1 VEDGARVTGTAS
13 DMLPDG
19 RSQAAGG
26 VPPIGRTRSAGG
38 VLPTGRSQAAGGML
52 PAASP
57 DAADVMVPAG
67 RSEAVMALV
76 NSPAPAH
83 GRCPHCGTA
92 VEGAADA
99 FCCVGCAMAYEIIR
113 GAGLERYYAER
124 SEYAPR
130 PEPVAGGWSAV
141 PVETLPDGTC
151 EARLMLDGLRC
162 ASCVWLVEHVLEATP
177 GVTHAHVSYA
187 TGRATLRWKPAETAL
202 GSIASRVAT
211 LGYTPRALGEES
223 RPDRGLMLRLGV
235 AAFAAMNVMLLHASI
250 YTGWLDPMDD
260 RFLQLFR
267 WTALV
272 LSTPVAIW
280 CASPFFAGAVSGVR
294 NRVLHMDVPIA
305 LGVAILY
312 GHGVIATLMNHE
324 TYLDSLGM
332 LVALLLA
339 GRMLEAR
346 GRRRAVEAAVS
357 LAASVPNAARRVTHA
372 GIESVPSTELRGG
385 DTLEVG
391 PGEELAADGIVV
403 RGRGQLQRALLTGE
417 AEPVMV
423 RSGDHVEAGT
433 VLVDGS
439 VRVRVHAVGRETVLS
454 RMAAQLQAAA
464 DRGAEPTA
472 ADRIAPLFTAA
483 TLVIAALTFAGW
495 AWFAGAGVAIP
506 ITVAVLVVAC
516 PCALALSHPLAAA
529 AGLGAAARRGLL
541 FRSTDALLA
550 LEQVDTVALD
560 KTGTVTEGVMAVA
573 GGDDATLR
581 IAAGLE
587 RHSIHPIARAIV
599 AETARRGIPLP
610 QAFDVVEQAGV
621 GMEGSVDGT
630 RWRLRSGGAG
640 IVQLDYADGRTRGTI
655 RLSDGV
661 RDDARRTV
669 DALRARGLRVVLLS
683 GDHEDVARRM
693 AAAAGIGEV
702 GAGVSPGGKADW
714 VRARR
719 DEGSRVLFAGDGLND
734 GPALAVADVGV
745 AMAKGAASSVL
756 VADGVISS
764 AGLTPLVGGFRAARA
779 CRAVIRTNL
788 RRSLIYNVAAVGAA
802 VAGLVNPLV
811 AAVLMPLSSGL
822 VIWGAFR
829 VERMVR
835 AEEGAAP

>member
-1 VEDGARVTGTAS
+1 V
-13 DMLPDG
+13 
-19 RSQAAGG
+19 
-26 VPPIGRTRSAGG
+26 
-38 VLPTGRSQAAGGML
+38 
-52 PAASP
+52 
-57 DAADVMVPAG
+57 
-67 RSEAVMALV
+67 
-76 NSPAPAH
+76 
-83 GRCPHCGTA
+83 
-92 VEGAADA
+92 
-99 FCCVGCAMAYEIIR
+99 FCCVGCEMAYEIIH
-113 GAGLERYYAER
+113 GAGLERYYTER
-124 SEYAPR
+124 TEYAPR

-141 PVETLPDGTC
+141 PVETLADGTC
-151 EARLMLDGLRC
+151 EARLMVDGLRC

-187 TGRATLRWKPAETAL
+187 TGRATLRWQPGSTEL
-202 GSIASRVAT
+202 SSIASRVAT
-211 LGYTPRALGEES
+211 LGYTPRALGEET

-250 YTGWLDPMDD
+250 YTGWLAPMDD

-280 CASPFFAGAVSGVR
+280 CASPFFAGALSGLR

-346 GRRRAVEAAVS
+346 GRRRAAEAAVS
-357 LAASVPNAARRVTHA
+357 LAASVPHAARRVTQT
-372 GIESVPSTELRGG
+372 GVETVPSAELRPG

-403 RGRGQLQRALLTGE
+403 RGRGQLRRALLTGE
-417 AEPVMV
+417 ADPVEIE
-423 RSGDHVEAGT
+423 SGARVEAGT
-433 VLVDGS
+433 VLVQGS
-439 VRVRVHAVGRETVLS
+439 VRVRVHAVGRETMLAG
-454 RMAAQLQAAA
+454 MAAQLHAAA
-464 DRGAEPTA
+464 DRGSEPTA

-483 TLVIAALTFAGW
+483 TLVIAGITFGFW
-495 AWFAGAGVAIP
+495 LWHSGIGAAVP

-541 FRSTDALLA
+541 FRSTEALLA
-550 LEQVDTVALD
+550 LEQVRTVALD
-560 KTGTVTEGVMAVA
+560 KTGTVTEGVMAVSSA
-573 GGDDATLR
+573 DDATLR

-599 AETARRGIPLP
+599 AEAARRGIPLP
-610 QAFDVVEQAGV
+610 QAWDVIEQPGV
-621 GMEGSVDGT
+621 GMEGTIDGV
-630 RWRLRSGGAG
+630 RWQLRSGGAG
-640 IVQLDYADGRTRGTI
+640 IVQLSAADGAAAAPAGSI

-661 RDDARRTV
+661 RSDARRTV
-669 DALRARGLRVVLLS
+669 DALRTRGLDVVLLS
-683 GDHEDVARRM
+683 GDHRDVAERM
-693 AAAAGIGEV
+693 AAAAGIEDV
-702 GAGVSPGGKADW
+702 AAGVAPDAKAEW

-719 DEGSRVLFAGDGLND
+719 AAGQPVLFAGDGLND
-734 GPALAVADVGV
+734 GPALAAADVGV
-745 AMAKGAASSVL
+745 AMANGAASSVL

-764 AGLTPLVGGFRAARA
+764 AALAPLLAGFRAARA
-779 CRAVIRTNL
+779 CRMIVESNL
-788 RRSLIYNVAAVGAA
+788 RRSLVYNVAAVGAA
-802 VAGLVNPLV
+802 AAGFVNPLV

-822 VIWGAFR
+822 VIWGAYR
-829 VERMVR
+829 VERIVR
-835 AEEGAAP
+835 AEEGAAS

>member
-1 VEDGARVTGTAS
+1 
-13 DMLPDG
+13 
-19 RSQAAGG
+19 
-26 VPPIGRTRSAGG
+26 
-38 VLPTGRSQAAGGML
+38 
-52 PAASP
+52 
-57 DAADVMVPAG
+57 
-67 RSEAVMALV
+67 
-76 NSPAPAH
+76 
-83 GRCPHCGTA
+83 
-92 VEGAADA
+92 
-99 FCCVGCAMAYEIIR
+99 MAYEIIH
-113 GAGLERYYAER
+113 GAGLERYYTER
-124 SEYAPR
+124 TEYAPR

-141 PVETLPDGTC
+141 PVETLADGTC
-151 EARLMLDGLRC
+151 EARLMVDGLRC

-187 TGRATLRWKPAETAL
+187 TGRATLRWQPGSTEL
-202 GSIASRVAT
+202 SSIASRVAT
-211 LGYTPRALGEES
+211 LGYTPRALGEET

-250 YTGWLDPMDD
+250 YTGWLAPMDD

-280 CASPFFAGAVSGVR
+280 CASPFFAGALSGLR

-346 GRRRAVEAAVS
+346 GRRRAAEAAVS
-357 LAASVPNAARRVTHA
+357 LAASVPHAARRVTQT
-372 GIESVPSTELRGG
+372 GVETVPSAELRPG

-403 RGRGQLQRALLTGE
+403 RGRGQLRRALLTGE
-417 AEPVMV
+417 ADPVEIE
-423 RSGDHVEAGT
+423 SGARVEAGT
-433 VLVDGS
+433 VLVQGS
-439 VRVRVHAVGRETVLS
+439 VRVRVHAVGRETMLAG
-454 RMAAQLQAAA
+454 MAAQLHAAA
-464 DRGAEPTA
+464 DRGSEPTA
-472 ADRIAPLFTAA
+472 ADRIAPLLTAA
-483 TLVIAALTFAGW
+483 TLVIAGITFGFW
-495 AWFAGAGVAIP
+495 LWHSGIGAAVP

-541 FRSTDALLA
+541 FRSTEALLA
-550 LEQVDTVALD
+550 LEQVRTVALD
-560 KTGTVTEGVMAVA
+560 KTGTVTEGVMAVSSA
-573 GGDDATLR
+573 DDATLR

-599 AETARRGIPLP
+599 AEAARRGIPLP
-610 QAFDVVEQAGV
+610 QAWDVIEQPGV
-621 GMEGSVDGT
+621 GMEGTIDGV
-630 RWRLRSGGAG
+630 RWQLRSGGAG
-640 IVQLDYADGRTRGTI
+640 IVQLSAADGAAAAAAGSI

-661 RDDARRTV
+661 RSDARRTV
-669 DALRARGLRVVLLS
+669 DALRTRGLDVVLLS
-683 GDHEDVARRM
+683 GDHRDVAERM
-693 AAAAGIGEV
+693 AAAAGIEDV
-702 GAGVSPGGKADW
+702 AAGVAPDAKAEW

-719 DEGSRVLFAGDGLND
+719 AAGQPVLFAGDGLND
-734 GPALAVADVGV
+734 GPALAAADVGV
-745 AMAKGAASSVL
+745 AMANGAASSVL

-764 AGLTPLVGGFRAARA
+764 AALAPLLAGFRAARA
-779 CRAVIRTNL
+779 CRMIVESNL
-788 RRSLIYNVAAVGAA
+788 RRSLVYNVAAVGAA
-802 VAGLVNPLV
+802 AAGFVNPLV

-822 VIWGAFR
+822 VIWGAYR
-829 VERMVR
+829 VEQIVR
-835 AEEGAAP
+835 AEEGAAS